1 MEPPFIPVP
10 QLSEP
15 VRPPNQIFVWGTG
28 NFGQFGFGPEREVTG
43 EVAKPKRQTW
53 IERKVEEGEMIKGGV
68 VGVAAGGMHSLF
80 SDEEG
85 NVSCVSFISCS
96 LFGKW
101 CARFGCMDRRRENA
115 YGDPIP

>member
-1 MEPPFIPVP
+1 MEPPFIPIP

-28 NFGQFGFGPEREVTG
+28 NFGQFGFGPEENVCA

-85 NVSCVSFISCS
+85 NVS
-96 LFGKW
+96 
-101 CARFGCMDRRRENA
+101 
-115 YGDPIP
+115 